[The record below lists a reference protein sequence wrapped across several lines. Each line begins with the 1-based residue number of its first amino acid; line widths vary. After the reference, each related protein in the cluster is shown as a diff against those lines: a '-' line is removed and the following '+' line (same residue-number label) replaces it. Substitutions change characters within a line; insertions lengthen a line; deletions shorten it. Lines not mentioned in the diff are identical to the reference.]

1 MDYWIFIEAIKKKFG
16 FKNEKIIE
24 GYKWTL
30 NLRVE
35 KMTEK
40 EISKEL
46 KKQEK
51 LLSKHHRNL
60 IKEFEQK
67 G

>member
-1 MDYWIFIEAIKKKFG
+1 MTSF
-16 FKNEKIIE
+16 
-24 GYKWTL
+24 
-30 NLRVE
+30 
-35 KMTEK
+35 TEK